1 MKQEGQERGGTLLP
15 PPRHPTHPRG
25 PGLSPWEGKRLLPR
39 ALKQPEVSPVQLPLL
54 FPLSSASVDCL
65 RSRDP
70 DVFRTRPKAGPRAL
84 ILSLGPSPGSRWLPS
99 MAQKLRGLTSSLG
112 R

>member
-54 FPLSSASVDCL
+54 FSPFISLCGL
-65 RSRDP
+65 P
-70 DVFRTRPKAGPRAL
+70 EEPRP
-84 ILSLGPSPGSRWLPS
+84 
-99 MAQKLRGLTSSLG
+99 
-112 R
+112 